1 MTEKQTRVSLKGMT
15 DEEKKQR
22 KAQQM
27 KEYMNKRRKEDPAFA
42 EKQREYNRN
51 RKNLR
56 YNTDEEYREKT
67 KIQNRNKARDN
78 ISYKQKYE
86 ELLQT
91 MKID

>member
-27 KEYMNKRRKEDPAFA
+27 KEYMNKRRKEDPVFA
-42 EKQREYNRN
+42 DKQREYNRN

-56 YNTDEEYREKT
+56 YSTDEEYREKT
-67 KIQNRNKARDN
+67 KIQNKNKARDN
-78 ISYKQKYE
+78 ISYKKKYE

>member
-1 MTEKQTRVSLKGMT
+1 MIIY
-15 DEEKKQR
+15 DKKSY
-22 KAQQM
+22 KKINKCNM
-27 KEYMNKRRKEDPAFA
+27 KEYMKKRRETDPAFA

-67 KIQNRNKARDN
+67 QIQNRNKARDN
-78 ISYKQKYE
+78 VSYKKKYE

-91 MKID
+91 LQIN

>member
-1 MTEKQTRVSLKGMT
+1 MKQTRVSLKDMT
-15 DEEKKQR
+15 DDEKKER

-27 KEYMNKRRKEDPAFA
+27 KEYMNKRRKEDPVFA

-56 YNTDEEYREKT
+56 YNTDEEYRERT
-67 KIQNRNKARDN
+67 KIQNKNKARDN
-78 ISYKQKYE
+78 ISYKKKYE

>member
-1 MTEKQTRVSLKGMT
+1 MTEKQTRISLKDLT

-22 KAQQM
+22 TAQQM
-27 KEYMNKRRKEDPAFA
+27 KEYMKKRCESDPVFA

-67 KIQNRNKARDN
+67 KIENRNKARVN
-78 ISYKQKYE
+78 ISYKKKYE

-91 MKID
+91 I